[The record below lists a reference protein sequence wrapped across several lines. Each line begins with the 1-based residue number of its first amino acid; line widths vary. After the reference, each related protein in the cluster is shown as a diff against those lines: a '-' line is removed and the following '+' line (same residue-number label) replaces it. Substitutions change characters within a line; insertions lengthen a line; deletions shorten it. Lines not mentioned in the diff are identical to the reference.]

1 GIFSV
6 RNYFGKLKEK
16 NRLRRYICSVNW
28 SYHRAELIERLNGIC
43 SEINENEMS
52 VSVYSANYD
61 ENNFVEGNDS
71 IAVRIML
78 DYTTIRYHENGLV
91 TNDIETGATLVFAHS
106 NVGFDTVFIHPATS
120 KQSGADYKT
129 LIVYHNQKGAR
140 FSDRRLEKL
149 IDELCIYHLYTSVL
163 IENNFLLR
171 FRYMLLKLKS
181 FRWAY
186 FDGEKKFKF
195 SSGIYIPLVSLI
207 VSTIALIV
215 AFIAL

>member
-1 GIFSV
+1 MRS
-6 RNYFGKLKEK
+6 YFGKLKEK
-16 NRLRRYICSVNW
+16 NRLRRHIASVNW
-28 SYHRAELIERLNGIC
+28 SYHRSELIERLNGIC
-43 SEINENEMS
+43 SKINENEKS
-52 VSVYSANYD
+52 VSVYPANYN
-61 ENNFVEGNDS
+61 ENDFVEGNDS
-71 IAVRIML
+71 IAVRIMF
-78 DYTTIRYHENGLV
+78 DYTTIRYHENGQI

-149 IDELCIYHLYTSVL
+149 VDELCIYHLYTSVL
-163 IENNFLLR
+163 FENNFFLR

-181 FRWAY
+181 FRWTY

-207 VSTIALIV
+207 VSMVALVV